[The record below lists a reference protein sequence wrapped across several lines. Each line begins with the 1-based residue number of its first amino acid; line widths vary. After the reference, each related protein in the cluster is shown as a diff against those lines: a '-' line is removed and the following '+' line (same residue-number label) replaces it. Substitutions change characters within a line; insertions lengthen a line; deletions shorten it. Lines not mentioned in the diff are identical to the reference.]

1 MQQPLFAVFVE
12 ADRLACQLN
21 NPQLQIIDMSAPE
34 LYSESHLPGA
44 IHLEYAEIITQQP
57 PTLGLLP
64 DFEQLQTL
72 FSKIGLRN
80 DAHIITYDAEGS
92 GKAARLL
99 WTLAACGFDNVS
111 ILNGGRSAWQAGGY
125 PMESERNLWP
135 ASHFKVI
142 PNPEVIA
149 DKAYILSH
157 LDEPK
162 ITLLDARSPAEYC
175 GDDLRAA
182 RGGHIPGAINM
193 DWSLTFN
200 SQHDLHLKPTTALK
214 ALMAERQINRENEII
229 VHCQSH
235 HRSALMYAI
244 LKFLGYPK
252 VRGYHGSWSE
262 WGNCSDTPIEV

>member
-1 MQQPLFAVFVE
+1 MPQPLFATFVE
-12 ADRLACQLN
+12 ADALASQLN
-21 NPQLQIIDMSAPE
+21 NPRLQTIDMSAPE
-34 LYSESHLPGA
+34 RYSESHIAGA
-44 IHLEYAEIITQQP
+44 AHLDYTQIIRQQP
-57 PTLGLLP
+57 PILGLLP
-64 DFEQLQTL
+64 NFKQLQTL
-72 FSKIGLRN
+72 FSNIGLRN
-80 DAHIITYDAEGS
+80 DAHIVVYDAEGS

-99 WTLAACGFDNVS
+99 WTLAACGFNNIS
-111 ILNGGRSAWQAGGY
+111 ILNGGRSAWQAGNY
-125 PMESERNLWP
+125 PMESACNPWP
-135 ASHFKVI
+135 ASHFKLT

-157 LDEPK
+157 LNDPK

-182 RGGHIPGAINM
+182 RGGHIPGAKNL

-200 SQHDLHLKPTTALK
+200 SQHDLRLKSATVLE
-214 ALMAERQINRENEII
+214 ALMTERRIYRENEII

-244 LKFLGYPK
+244 LKFLGYPR

-262 WGNCSDTPIEV
+262 WGNCNDTPIEV